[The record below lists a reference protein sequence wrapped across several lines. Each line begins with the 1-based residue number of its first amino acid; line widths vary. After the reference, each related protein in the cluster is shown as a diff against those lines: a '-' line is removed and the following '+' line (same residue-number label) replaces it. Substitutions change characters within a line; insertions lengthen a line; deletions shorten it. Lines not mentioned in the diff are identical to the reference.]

1 MNVLKRIW
9 EFLFG
14 KKEEPKQEKTVDI
27 GLEAYINNVEVK
39 EAKTPVITETLTETV
54 NEQIEVISPVVEIKT
69 VEVVPMAPT
78 VFESI
83 VPVESEVKPKRKYT
97 KKAPE
102 KKATAKKAPEKK
114 ATAKKAPAKKAP
126 AKKVATKK
134 APTKKKPTKKTK
146 K

>member
-1 MNVLKRIW
+1 MMNVLKRIW

-39 EAKTPVITETLTETV
+39 EAKTPVITETLAETV

-69 VEVVPMAPT
+69 IEIVPMAPT
-78 VFESI
+78 VIESI
-83 VPVESEVKPKRKYT
+83 APAEPEVKPKRKYT
-97 KKAPE
+97 KKAPT
-102 KKATAKKAPEKK
+102 KKIAV
-114 ATAKKAPAKKAP
+114 KKAPAKKAP
-126 AKKVATKK
+126 TKKVATKK
-134 APTKKKPTKKTK
+134 APVKKKATKKTK